1 MSELFG
7 HADAAKAVPLLLD
20 RIDAIKAELSELE
33 KIKANHP
40 PISETGQTELERD
53 VAYNVAEIE
62 VLKSSVPEGRV
73 LCMGWV
79 I

>member
-7 HADAAKAVPLLLD
+7 NADAAKAASLLLD

-33 KIKANHP
+33 KRKSNHP
-40 PISETGQTELERD
+40 PISETSQTDLERD

-62 VLKSSVPEGRV
+62 VLKNSVPEGMYHNAR
-73 LCMGWV
+73 
-79 I
+79 